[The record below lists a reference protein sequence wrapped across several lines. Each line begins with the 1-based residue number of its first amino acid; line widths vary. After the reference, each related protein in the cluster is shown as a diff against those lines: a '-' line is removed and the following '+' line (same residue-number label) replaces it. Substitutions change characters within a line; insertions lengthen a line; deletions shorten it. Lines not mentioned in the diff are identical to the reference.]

1 MSSQDWIT
9 GAAGDWSDAA
19 DWQSGVAPGSGDNAV
34 INDSSA
40 VTVTGWAVASSLAL
54 NNSTLAVSGSLTLGT
69 TLNITGNSGFLKL
82 NGGALSAQ
90 TITSGSGTGATSGDL
105 WGYGT
110 IDGAVNGNVE
120 IIADGG
126 ALKVQGSLAGDTG
139 IVMIYQGSTLELS
152 NATSQYIDF
161 NGTSAT
167 LKLDAPGAFT
177 GELTGIA
184 VGDTIDLVGV
194 TASSATYS
202 GSTLTINETNGQ
214 HLVYN
219 NVSANAAG
227 EPVAIASDNNGG
239 TLVYWAQPPES
250 WITGAAGDWS
260 DAADWQSGVAPGSD
274 DNAVINDSSAV
285 TVMGWAVA
293 SSLALNNSTL
303 AVSGSLTLGTTL
315 NITGNSGF
323 LKLNGGALS
332 AQTITSG
339 SGTGATSGDLWGYG
353 TIDGAVNGNVEI
365 IADGGA
371 LKVQGSLAGD
381 TGIVMIYQG
390 STLELSNATSQYIDF
405 NGTSATLKLDAPG
418 AFTGEL
424 TGIAVGDTIDLVGVT
439 ASSATYS
446 GSTLTINETNGQ
458 HLVYNNVSA
467 NAAGEPVAI
476 ASDNNGG
483 TLVYWAQ
490 PPRAF
495 APTITGAIANQA
507 TTSEAPINP
516 FADVTVGDAN
526 ANATETLTI
535 TPSGDGVL
543 TGAGVLGSGGYTLTG
558 AAAQVTSAL
567 KALTFIPAAGQP
579 GTSSTTTFTL
589 SDTSSAYAT
598 PTVDTTTSVVD
609 TDPMGTGT
617 GDVHIVTFQG
627 LHYDFQAVGDFTLEK
642 GTTTA
647 NPFDVQIRTSSWGSM
662 ASVTTKIAAQVGGSI
677 VQFKL
682 DGTVSLNGAVDSYL
696 GSINATQD
704 VGGGTIWRTSPNSY
718 SVKWDSGETLA
729 VTNMGTYFNE
739 SLTLGAEDG
748 PGSVEGLLGA
758 NLSQATD
765 IQLADGT
772 VLKAPT
778 ECQLLGIFAESWSV
792 SDNVSLLNANLS
804 VPIGEADF
812 GGSSNRL
819 NAQSLANLLATEPG
833 GLVLAA
839 K

>member
-9 GAAGDWSDAA
+9 GAAGDWSDAV

-40 VTVTGWAVASSLAL
+40 VTVTGSAVANSLAL
-54 NNSTLAVSGSLTLGT
+54 NNSTLTVSGSLTLGT
-69 TLNITGNSGFLKL
+69 TLNVTGNSGFLKL

-139 IVMIYQGSTLELS
+139 IAMIYQDSTLELS

-167 LKLDAPGAFT
+167 LKLDTPTAFT

-184 VGDTIDLVGV
+184 VSDTIDLVDV
-194 TASSATYS
+194 VASSATYS

-227 EPVAIASDNNGG
+227 EPVAVASDNNGG
-239 TLVYWAQPPES
+239 TLVYWAQPP
-250 WITGAAGDWS
+250 
-260 DAADWQSGVAPGSD
+260 
-274 DNAVINDSSAV
+274 
-285 TVMGWAVA
+285 
-293 SSLALNNSTL
+293 
-303 AVSGSLTLGTTL
+303 
-315 NITGNSGF
+315 
-323 LKLNGGALS
+323 K
-332 AQTITSG
+332 
-339 SGTGATSGDLWGYG
+339 
-353 TIDGAVNGNVEI
+353 
-365 IADGGA
+365 
-371 LKVQGSLAGD
+371 
-381 TGIVMIYQG
+381 
-390 STLELSNATSQYIDF
+390 
-405 NGTSATLKLDAPG
+405 
-418 AFTGEL
+418 
-424 TGIAVGDTIDLVGVT
+424 
-439 ASSATYS
+439 
-446 GSTLTINETNGQ
+446 
-458 HLVYNNVSA
+458 
-467 NAAGEPVAI
+467 
-476 ASDNNGG
+476 
-483 TLVYWAQ
+483 
-490 PPRAF
+490 AF
-495 APTITGAIANQA
+495 APTITGTVANQV
-507 TTSEAPINP
+507 TTSGAPIKP
-516 FADVTVGDAN
+516 FADVAVGDVN
-526 ANATETLTI
+526 TNSTETLTI
-535 TPSGDGVL
+535 TLSGAGAL
-543 TGAGVLGSGGYTLTG
+543 TGAGVLVSGGYTLTG
-558 AAAQVTSAL
+558 TAAQVTSAL
-567 KALTFIPAAGQP
+567 EALSFIPAAGQP

-589 SDTSSAYAT
+589 SDTSSDYAK
-598 PTVDTTTSVVD
+598 PTVDTTASVVD

-617 GDVHIVTFQG
+617 GDVHIATFQG

-642 GTTTA
+642 GTTSA

-662 ASVTTKIAAQVGGSI
+662 ASVTTKIAAQVGGC
-677 VQFKL
+677 VMQFNL
-682 DGTVSLNGAVDSYL
+682 DGTVSLNGVIDSYL

-704 VGGGTIWRTSPNSY
+704 VDGGTIWRTSLDSY

-729 VTNMGTYFNE
+729 VTNMGAYFNE

-765 IQLADGT
+765 IQLASGT
-772 VLKAPT
+772 VLNALT
-778 ECQLLGIFAESWSV
+778 DSQLLGIFADSWSV
-792 SDNVSLLNANLS
+792 SNNISLLNANLS
-804 VPIGEADF
+804 VPLGEADL

-819 NAQSLANLLATEPG
+819 NAQSLANLVAAEPG
-833 GLVLAA
+833 SLVLAA